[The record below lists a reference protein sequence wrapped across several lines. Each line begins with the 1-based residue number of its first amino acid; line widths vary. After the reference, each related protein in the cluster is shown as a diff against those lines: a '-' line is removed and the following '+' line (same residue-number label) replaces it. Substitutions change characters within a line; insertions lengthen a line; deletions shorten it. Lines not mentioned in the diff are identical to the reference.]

1 MTTQLPT
8 KTPKQRTGILERT
21 ADFFTKMMAR
31 WLPDPLV
38 IAVLLT
44 ILVLAMAIGF
54 QGSGP
59 LEAIDYWGNGFWDL
73 LSFSMQMTVVLLTG
87 YILARTPI
95 VDALLDR
102 LTGKISSP
110 RVAIITVTVVAL
122 VASWLNWGFGLVMGG
137 IVAKKMGMNVKG
149 LHYPLAIASGYSG
162 FLVYGTGLSG
172 TIPLTVATEGHFME
186 EQMGLVPTSETIFS
200 PIVLL
205 ITAVTFVALPLFNAM
220 LHPKDPAKVRELD
233 QSTLI
238 AETKP
243 ALAPNFDA
251 DGRRNYAMTLNNS
264 PWVGIVIG
272 VLAMIFIARHFFL
285 NDGQVDLNSI
295 NFLFLFLGLLLFA
308 RPARFL
314 SAVADGVK
322 IVSGII
328 IQYPFYAGIM
338 GILVGSGLV
347 VSFAD
352 WFGSFSTSETLPFF
366 SFLSAGIIN
375 LLAPSGGGQWAVQ
388 GPVMIEAAQSL
399 GASEA
404 ATSMAVAFGD
414 QWTNMLQPFWILP
427 VLAISGLKL
436 RDVMGYLVLVLVL
449 TGVIFGASILAW
461 GFLL

>member
-1 MTTQLPT
+1 MTQTLQT
-8 KTPKQRTGILERT
+8 KPPKQRAGVLERT
-21 ADFFTKMMAR
+21 ADFFTQMMAR

-44 ILVLAMAIGF
+44 ILVMALAMGF
-54 QGSGP
+54 QGTGP

-73 LSFSMQMTVVLLTG
+73 LAFSMQMTVVLLTG

-95 VDALLDR
+95 VDAILDR
-102 LTGKISSP
+102 LTGSITSP
-110 RVAIITVTVVAL
+110 RFAIITLTVVAL
-122 VASWLNWGFGLVMGG
+122 AASWLNWGFGLVMGG

-149 LHYPLAIASGYSG
+149 LHYPLAIAAGYSG
-162 FLVYGTGLSG
+162 FLIYGSGVSG
-172 TIPLTVATEGHFME
+172 TIPLTIATEGHFMQ
-186 EQMGLVPTSETIFS
+186 EQMGLIPTSETIFS
-200 PIVLL
+200 PIVLVT
-205 ITAVTFVALPLFNAM
+205 TAVIFVVLPLFNAV

-233 QSTLI
+233 QSTII
-238 AETKP
+238 AEAQP
-243 ALAPNFDA
+243 ELASNFDA
-251 DGRRNYAMTLNNS
+251 DGRRNFAATLNNS

-272 VLAMIFIARHFFL
+272 VLALVFCFRHFFI

-295 NFLFLFLGLLLFA
+295 NFMFLFLGLLLFA

-314 SAVADGVK
+314 SAVGDGIK

-347 VSFAD
+347 VSFAN
-352 WFGSFSTSETLPFF
+352 WFGSFSTAESLPFF

-375 LLAPSGGGQWAVQ
+375 LFAPSGGGQWAVQ
-388 GPVMIEAAQSL
+388 GPVMIEAAQTL
-399 GASEA
+399 GASES
-404 ATSMAVAFGD
+404 ATALATAFGD

-449 TGVIFGASILAW
+449 SGVIFGGSALIW
-461 GFLL
+461 GYLL